1 VEWKEVLETLR
12 AKFHTVK
19 LPKSFLAV
27 NLSEKVPQAFASE
40 GTEGDAAGEGKS
52 EVVAVE
58 ASPIAPAHQP

>member
-40 GTEGDAAGEGKS
+40 TKEGDAADEGDAKD
-52 EVVAVE
+52 VVVE

>member
-1 VEWKEVLETLR
+1 MLETLR

-27 NLSEKVPQAFASE
+27 NLSVKVPQAFAEKTKEE
-40 GTEGDAAGEGKS
+40 GAPEGEAG
-52 EVVAVE
+52 VVTVE

>member
-40 GTEGDAAGEGKS
+40 GTEGDVAGEGDK
-52 EVVAVE
+52 VVA
-58 ASPIAPAHQP
+58 IAPAHQP